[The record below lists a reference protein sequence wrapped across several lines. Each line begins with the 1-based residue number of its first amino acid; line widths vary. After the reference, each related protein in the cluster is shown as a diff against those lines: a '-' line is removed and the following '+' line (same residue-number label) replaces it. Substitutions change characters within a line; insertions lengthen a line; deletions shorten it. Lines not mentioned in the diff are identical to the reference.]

1 MSSRFPCVT
10 PVVENLSPDFLRAI
24 TNYCEG
30 TLNVGASRLLKCSMY
45 KLVQGSMSVSK
56 EGGKSINQIY
66 SCGMSLVLILKLLL
80 YQKQINLY

>member
-1 MSSRFPCVT
+1 M
-10 PVVENLSPDFLRAI
+10 ENVIFCAVLFVQS
-24 TNYCEG
+24 G
-30 TLNVGASRLLKCSMY
+30 GSLLKCSMY

-80 YQKQINLY
+80 YQKQINCTRLCGFIPECEMGAR